1 MSTASDRRDPVL
13 HALLLSSAA
22 SATSLGLTFSL
33 TALYLT
39 RVAGIGTHAVG
50 IGLTAAGIF
59 AIATTFVAGHL
70 SDRYGARAVMT
81 AAAVIR
87 AAALIGYC
95 LLDGDVVAFGLLA
108 CVLLGAGGV
117 QGTAKVALVA
127 QVFAGSER
135 TSMRARIRVITNIFV
150 AVGSGL
156 GAITLAVGTAPAYR
170 VALVAA
176 AVLVLGSVVPL
187 APLPLQ
193 GAVTTHAPGGSAPL
207 RDRRYL
213 AVAALN
219 GVIHVQFEVLTLGM
233 PLWVAAR
240 TQAPEA
246 LIGVLIVLNTGVVTA
261 LQIPATRMVT
271 DVRRAGRT
279 VFAATGLLA
288 LACVLYPT
296 AAAFGA
302 VAATAVLVTA
312 VAVHSLGEVL
322 SEAGGWELAFELA
335 DPARPGAYQGL
346 SATGAAVGAA
356 LAPVVI
362 TSSAIAHGLPGWLL
376 LGGVFVSAG
385 AGTRTLSRR
394 TTEPPVTAVNEPLGK
409 GVSGGLGAQVGGAA
423 AGDGG
428 QEA

>member
-13 HALLLSSAA
+13 QALLLSSAA

-39 RVAGIGTHAVG
+39 RVAGIGAHAVG
-50 IGLTAAGIF
+50 IGLTVAGVL
-59 AIATTFVAGHL
+59 AIATTFLAGNL
-70 SDRYGARAVMT
+70 SDRYGAREVMAAGAVT
-81 AAAVIR
+81 QAV
-87 AAALIGYC
+87 ALAGYC
-95 LLDGDVVAFGLLA
+95 LIDGQVVAFVLLA
-108 CVLLGAGGV
+108 CVLLGAQGI
-117 QGTAKVALVA
+117 QGTAKVTLVA
-127 QVFAGSER
+127 QAFAGSER
-135 TSMRARIRVITNIFV
+135 NSMRARIRVITNIFV

-156 GAITLAVGTAPAYR
+156 GAVTLAVGTAPAYR
-170 VALVAA
+170 AALVAA
-176 AVLVLGSVVPL
+176 AVLVLGSALPL
-187 APLPLQ
+187 ARLNPPR
-193 GAVTTHAPGGSAPL
+193 AVPARAPAGSAPL
-207 RDRRYL
+207 GDRRYL
-213 AVAALN
+213 ALAALN

-233 PLWVAAR
+233 PLWVASR

-261 LQIPATRMVT
+261 LQIPATRLVS

-279 VFAATGLLA
+279 VFAATVLLA

-296 AAAFGA
+296 AAVFGT
-302 VAATAVLVTA
+302 VTATAVLVTA

-362 TSSAIAHGLPGWLL
+362 TSTAIAHGLPGWLL

-385 AGTRTLSRR
+385 AGTQTLSRR
-394 TTEPPVTAVNEPLGK
+394 TTRPSVRNLVK
-409 GVSGGLGAQVGGAA
+409 
-423 AGDGG
+423 
-428 QEA
+428 